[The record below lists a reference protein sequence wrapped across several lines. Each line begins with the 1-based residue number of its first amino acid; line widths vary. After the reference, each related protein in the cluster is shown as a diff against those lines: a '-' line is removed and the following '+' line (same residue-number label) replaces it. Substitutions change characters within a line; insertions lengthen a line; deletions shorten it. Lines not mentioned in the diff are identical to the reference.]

1 MNRDNKLKEIN
12 FINRKCYYFDNI
24 ININNL
30 NLDNTLIDEKS

>member
-12 FINRKCYYFDNI
+12 FKNHKCYYFDAI